1 MNRDLALE
9 ELKLRLC
16 NKNVLFRSLIVETI
30 MEDLARQFNADPQIW
45 GLTGL
50 LHDIDYEKTVNQPQ
64 LHGITGAEILENLG
78 FDEAIVYSVRA
89 HNDING
95 IPRKRKMDKALYLA
109 DYTVKYIIDT
119 YTDENLKLSEVQ
131 AEKVLESLADNSLF
145 FNNLDELRLNGLE
158 FLEVVLKASRKILYM
173 G

>member
-1 MNRDLALE
+1 MNRDRALE
-9 ELKLRLC
+9 ELKLRLN
-16 NKNVLFRSLIVETI
+16 NKNVLFRSLIVETV
-30 MEDLARQFNADPQIW
+30 MEDLARHYNADAQIW

-64 LHGITGAEILENLG
+64 LHGITGAEIIENLG

-89 HNDING
+89 HNDANG

-119 YTDENLKLSEVQ
+119 YADEKLKLPEIQ
-131 AEKVLESLADNSLF
+131 AEKVWESLTDRAEFLDK
-145 FNNLDELRLNGLE
+145 LDELGLNDQE
-158 FLEVVLKASRKILYM
+158 FIYLVLNASNRVVEI
-173 G
+173 

>member
-16 NKNVLFRSLIVETI
+16 NKNVLLRSLIVETI
-30 MEDLARQFNADPQIW
+30 MEDLARHFNADAQIW

-50 LHDIDYEKTVNQPQ
+50 LHDIDYEKTVDQPQ

-89 HNDING
+89 HNDVNG

-119 YTDENLKLSEVQ
+119 YADKNSKLSEVQ
-131 AEKVLESLADNSLF
+131 AEKILKSLADSAVFLD
-145 FNNLDELRLNGLE
+145 NLNELGLSGQE
-158 FLEVVLKASRKILYM
+158 FLEVVIKVSNKILKM

>member
-158 FLEVVLKASRKILYM
+158 FLEVVLKASRKML
-173 G
+173 